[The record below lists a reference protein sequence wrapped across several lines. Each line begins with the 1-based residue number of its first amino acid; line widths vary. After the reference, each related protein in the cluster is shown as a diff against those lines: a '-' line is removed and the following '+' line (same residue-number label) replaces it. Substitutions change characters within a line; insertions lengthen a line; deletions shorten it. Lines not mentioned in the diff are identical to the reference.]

1 MFTSVGFYLCWGLFA
16 LCFCPLAL
24 IIPFPEKP
32 VGKIIACIIA
42 LVVSFTFAFA
52 ECSRDE
58 SEIDRW
64 NNGICIACDS
74 GSYEF
79 TSATRY
85 GSQKDFYYTCDNC
98 GHTEKFSHLM
108 K

>member
-16 LCFCPLAL
+16 LIFCVAAL
-24 IIPFPEKP
+24 LFPKSI
-32 VGKIIACIIA
+32 VGKIIACFIA
-42 LVVSFTFAFA
+42 LALSFAFA
-52 ECSRDE
+52 WADFAQDE
-58 SEIDRW
+58 DDVERFND
-64 NNGICIACDS
+64 GICTVCHN

-79 TSATRY
+79 TSASRY
-85 GSQKDFYYTCDNC
+85 KTIEEYYYTCDNC

>member
-1 MFTSVGFYLCWGLFA
+1 MFTSVGFYLCWGLFFT
-16 LCFCPLAL
+16 LFFCCTMFLFPQKVVVR
-24 IIPFPEKP
+24 II
-32 VGKIIACIIA
+32 VCIIA
-42 LVVSFTFAFA
+42 LAVSFIFAWA
-52 ECSRDE
+52 EFSQGEDDVE
-58 SEIDRW
+58 HW
-64 NNGICIACDS
+64 NNGICTKCEN

-85 GSQKDFYYTCDNC
+85 KTIEEYYYTCDNC